1 MEGPSFVQRIGQ
13 SMNESVDWMRQEA
26 SKSIE
31 NIMFD
36 MVANYYDE
44 GVACTRVDC
53 LLAASVEASRVFIMN
68 QQFEQAT
75 HPEGSTTHDYGQH
88 PSGEVYPAEGEM
100 HPDEAAAA
108 YAAYADEEYYDEEY
122 VGGPGTYPDENGN
135 FDTTTATTTRPRG
148 RRL

>member
-1 MEGPSFVQRIGQ
+1 MEGPSFVERIGQ
-13 SMNESVDWMRQEA
+13 SMNNSVNWMREEA

-31 NIMFD
+31 NIMFE
-36 MVANYYDE
+36 MVATWNPD
-44 GVACTRVDC
+44 GSACTRVDC

-75 HPEGSTTHDYGQH
+75 HPEGSTMHDYGEH
-88 PSGEVYPAEGEM
+88 PSGEVYPAE
-100 HPDEAAAA
+100 A
-108 YAAYADEEYYDEEY
+108 YPEEELYPEDDY

-135 FDTTTATTTRPRG
+135 FDTAVTTATTTKTRG